1 MWRAEGVI
9 GKAYV
14 VPEGGAIV
22 CAKLF
27 IEEDVA
33 EGVDFNHTGGRA
45 PFEFAVVPVGVPHV
59 IQILAIVWCVGS
71 VKV

>member
-33 EGVDFNHTGGRA
+33 EGIDFNLASGRV
-45 PFEFAVVPVGVPHV
+45 PFEFTVVSVVVPHV
-59 IQILAIVWCVGS
+59 VQILAIVWSNGS